1 MSILST
7 KRQLRFQKIATRTAA
22 TLSIAKEKAEFDA
35 VINACLKD
43 VAALFKVDR
52 AYLFEFSQ
60 DLTQIENTHNWIA
73 EGLSLPSN
81 ELRFFDVKDV
91 PWWKETIFEQGHISV
106 GDVQQLP
113 LPAEKE
119 RALFPQLG
127 ICAFLDVV
135 MYGSEGNI
143 TGFIGLASMTKP
155 RPRPWGLADRLA
167 LRILAGI
174 LGSALESRRTLQMI
188 QRQSQY
194 RALILSLAQSFINFP
209 IHECDLAINKALE
222 RIAVF
227 FKADRAY
234 VFDYDFDNQTSSNTY
249 EWCAPGVSAEI
260 AKLQNIPLD
269 HVNDW
274 LSCHLRGE
282 PLFISSVKSLS
293 DGHLRALLEAQG
305 IQSLI
310 NVPLMNGQECLGY
323 VGLDIVNKDSVA
335 LGRDEQ
341 ELLALFANLLV
352 NVQLR
357 LQTDQVMRQS
367 EERANAQRAAIANLA
382 LNSNLIAGDMTD
394 AVHFL
399 LRTLSEALEV
409 DRTSFWILKNN
420 NLHCIAAYHAQD
432 RSFSDGQVILRENI
446 PLYFEILKSAEVIC
460 IDNTQEDMR
469 LLEWSDLYTKKL
481 GITSLIDA
489 GVFIDGEVAG
499 LISAEHL
506 GSPRQW
512 HLDEQSFVSTAAA
525 IATQLLLNV
534 ERKKAEDQLKEAAS
548 VFQHANEGIMIT
560 EADGTIVDVNE
571 AFTRI
576 TGYTA
581 DEAIGENPRILKS
594 GKQDKAAYDTMWKA
608 LLTERSWTGEIW
620 NRRKNGEVY
629 AERQTISAV
638 LDDEGEVKRYVA
650 LFSDISALK
659 AHQEQLEY
667 IAHYDAL
674 TGLPNR
680 VLLADRM
687 QQAMSQS
694 LRRGEK
700 MAVVYLD
707 LDGFKEI
714 NDAYGHSVGDRFLI
728 MLSASMKST
737 LRSSDSLARL
747 GGDEFVVIMTDLSSI
762 DCCFPLLSRLL
773 SASSESVQIN
783 DRALKV
789 SASLGVTFFP
799 QAEAIDA
806 EQLLRQADHAMYQ
819 AKMSGKNRYHIFDDE
834 QDRFERDRH
843 QSVQRLEQALSH
855 KEFELF
861 YQPKVNMQTHEV
873 IGLEALIRWRHPKK
887 GILSPGHFLSELH
900 HHPLMVRLGDW
911 VLNTAMAQM
920 SEWHEQGISL
930 IVSVNVDPMQM
941 VQPDFVT
948 KLQQLLIHYPTLGS
962 QSLELEILETSAIED
977 MTHVSALLH
986 SCKQLGVRIALDDF
1000 GTGYSSLSYLKRL
1013 PVDMIKIDQ
1022 AFVRDM
1028 LEDADDR
1035 SILQGIVGLA
1045 EAFNRQVIA
1054 EGVETD
1060 AHAQLLIE
1068 MGCSLGQGYAIA
1080 KPMPAEEVLPWL
1092 VAYSQTVH

>member
-1 MSILST
+1 MSILGT

-22 TLSIAKEKAEFDA
+22 TLSIAKEKEEFDA

-52 AYLFEFSQ
+52 AYLFEFNQ

-143 TGFIGLASMTKP
+143 TGFIGLASMTK
-155 RPRPWGLADRLA
+155 PRPWGLADRLA

-420 NLHCIAAYHAQD
+420 NLHCIAAYYAQD

-659 AHQEQLEY
+659 AYQEQLEY

-747 GGDEFVVIMTDLSSI
+747 GGDEFVVIMTDLSST
-762 DCCFPLLSRLL
+762 DSCYPLLSRLL

-819 AKMSGKNRYHIFDDE
+819 AKMSGKNRYHIFDAE

-843 QSVQRLEQALSH
+843 QSLLRLERALNH

-977 MTHVSALLH
+977 MAHVSALLH

-1092 VAYSQTVH
+1092 ASYSQTVH

>member
-1 MSILST
+1 MSILSI
-7 KRQLRFQKIATRTAA
+7 KRQLKFQKIATRTAA
-22 TLSIAKEKAEFDA
+22 ALSIAKEKGEFDA
-35 VINACLKD
+35 AINACLKD

-52 AYLFEFSQ
+52 AYMFEFSQ
-60 DLTQIENTHNWIA
+60 DLTQIENTHNWIT

-81 ELRFFDVKDV
+81 ELRFFYVQDV
-91 PWWKETIFEQGHISV
+91 PWWKETIFKQGYVSV
-106 GDVQQLP
+106 GDVQLLP
-113 LPAEKE
+113 SHATQE
-119 RALFPQLG
+119 RDLFPRLG
-127 ICAFLDVV
+127 ISSFLDVV

-143 TGFIGLASMTKP
+143 TGFIGLAGITQHRS
-155 RPRPWGLADRLA
+155 WGLADRLA

-174 LGSALESRRTLQMI
+174 LGSALESRRAMQMI

-194 RALILSLAQSFINFP
+194 RVLILGLAQSFINFP
-209 IHECDLAINKALE
+209 IHECDAVINNALE
-222 RIAVF
+222 RIGVF

-249 EWCAPGVSAEI
+249 EWCAAGVSSEI
-260 AKLQNIPLD
+260 NGLQNIPLD
-269 HVNDW
+269 HVSHW
-274 LSCHLRGE
+274 LECHLRGE
-282 PLFISSVKSLS
+282 PLFVGDVQSLPES
-293 DGHLRALLEAQG
+293 HLRMLLESQG

-310 NVPLMNGQECLGY
+310 NVPLMNGHECLGY
-323 VGLDIVNKDSVA
+323 VGLDIVNKNSVV

-341 ELLALFANLLV
+341 ELLALFAKLLV

-357 LQTDQVMRQS
+357 LQADLVMRQS
-367 EERANAQRAAIANLA
+367 ETRAKAQRVAIAKLA
-382 LNSNLIAGDMTD
+382 LNSNLIDGDMTD
-394 AVHFL
+394 AVRFL

-409 DRTSFWILKNN
+409 DRTSFWILNN
-420 NLHCIAAYHAQD
+420 HDLHCIVAYHAQD
-432 RSFSDGQVILRENI
+432 ESFSDGQVILRENI
-446 PLYFEILKSAEVIC
+446 PRYFKILKSAEVIS
-460 IDNTQEDMR
+460 IDNTQKDVR

-481 GITSLIDA
+481 GISSLIDA
-489 GVFIDGEVAG
+489 GIFIDGEVAG

-506 GSPRQW
+506 GPPRQW
-512 HLDEQSFVSTAAA
+512 HLDEQSFVSTVAA

-534 ERKKAEDQLKEAAS
+534 ERKKAEEQLKEAAS

-560 EADGTIVDVNE
+560 ESDGTIVDVNE

-581 DEAIGENPRILKS
+581 DEAIGQNPRILKS
-594 GKQDKAAYDTMWKA
+594 GKQDKAAYETMWKA

-687 QQAMSQS
+687 QQAMSQA

-728 MLSASMKST
+728 MLSANMKST

-747 GGDEFVVIMTDLSSI
+747 GGDEFVVIMTDLSST
-762 DCCFPLLSRLL
+762 DSCFPLLSRLL
-773 SASSESVQIN
+773 SASSESVQIQ

-799 QAEAIDA
+799 QVEAIDA

-819 AKMSGKNRYHIFDDE
+819 AKMSGKNRYHIFDAE

-843 QSVQRLEQALSH
+843 QSVQRLEQALNH
-855 KEFELF
+855 NEFELF
-861 YQPKVNMQTHEV
+861 YQPKVNMQTHEI

-887 GILSPGHFLSELH
+887 GILSPGYFLSELH

-911 VLNTAMAQM
+911 VLNTALAQM
-920 SEWHEQGISL
+920 SKWLELGVSV

-941 VQPDFVT
+941 VQPDFVE
-948 KLQQLLIHYPTLGS
+948 KLKHLLLHYPTLEP
-962 QSLELEILETSAIED
+962 QSLELEVLETSAIED
-977 MTHVSALLH
+977 MAHVSALLK

-1013 PVDMIKIDQ
+1013 PVDVIKIDQ

-1028 LEDADDR
+1028 LDDADDR

-1054 EGVETD
+1054 EGVETE

-1068 MGCSLGQGYAIA
+1068 MGCILGQGYAIA

-1092 VAYSQTVH
+1092 ASYSQSVH